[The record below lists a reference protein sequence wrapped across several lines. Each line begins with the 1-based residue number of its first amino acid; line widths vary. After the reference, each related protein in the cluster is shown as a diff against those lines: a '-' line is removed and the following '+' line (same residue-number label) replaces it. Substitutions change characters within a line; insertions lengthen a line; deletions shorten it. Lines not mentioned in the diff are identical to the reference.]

1 MVSESPHVSVGV
13 EGLFRR
19 ALKLVEDFRP
29 ASGADWDLTF
39 ESDPSPYPASPLY
52 AQRTLRLAACI

>member
-19 ALKLVEDFRP
+19 ALKLVGDFRP
-29 ASGADWDLTF
+29 ASGADWSLTCK
-39 ESDPSPYPASPLY
+39 SDSSPDPASPLY
-52 AQRTLRLAACI
+52 TQRTLRRITVL